1 MITYKD
7 LWISKEQKHKFEHKK
22 LNRTSIQSKNSRNH
36 PELRYIFWRTFTTL
50 RKRNNGINPQ
60 YKHVWDAIHDELND
74 FEENDD
80 IFEAKA
86 FDPLELITEINKSN
100 TPNAHLNWY
109 SRADNKSGSYKLN
122 SLPGLLRDL
131 KKNPPSI

>member
-1 MITYKD
+1 MSSEGKYLNPNYENFFEEKLYD
-7 LWISKEQKHKFEHKK
+7 MDPEIS
-22 LNRTSIQSKNSRNH
+22 N
-36 PELRYIFWRTFTTL
+36 
-50 RKRNNGINPQ
+50 
-60 YKHVWDAIHDELND
+60 AIHDELKD

-80 IFEAKA
+80 IFKAKA
-86 FDPLELITEINKSN
+86 LDPLELITEINKSN

-109 SRADNKSGSYKLN
+109 SRADNKSGSYELI